1 MSNELT
7 PTNKATPEAA
17 QIQAMEGMSTDVA
30 LLRMENDQ
38 IFALAKAQPRDPV
51 VVIKQLFEL
60 IEAYPAAAAGA
71 VYSKPVGKVQEVT
84 CGHCGIRYQVPKVD
98 NNTACIACDSKEK
111 SGVRAVQKFAEG
123 LSIRAAETIRSVYG
137 YTRLATKTEVIEDDK
152 VRVSGTVVDYA
163 SGNITSDERIVSPWY
178 KAYDGKMTKTPEDRF
193 LNVVVKSE
201 KSKLRRDIILDNT
214 PGIVKAAFRDMCE
227 AKNGLLVMP
236 QEIDQKIL
244 PAFSGFGLSQ
254 QHLEKIIGKRRADGW
269 TEEERLQLRR
279 ILVGLKQEEF
289 TVRELL
295 DGMDGEKQKSSPVP
309 QAGASINDLAGKPE
323 NGKQPA
329 AKTTEAAKPPAEPN
343 RTREPGDD
351 SEPPFSPPNQAEQDA
366 ARAQLDAEECLSAWG
381 DQIAACEDLTACN
394 KLEQESLP
402 SAPQALRARILE
414 LILARRTA
422 IRGKRGGRQ

>member
-1 MSNELT
+1 MNELQNT
-7 PTNKATPEAA
+7 DAN
-17 QIQAMEGMSTDVA
+17 QIQAMTAMPTDMA
-30 LLRMENDQ
+30 LLKMENDQ
-38 IFALAKAQPRDPV
+38 IFAVAKAQPRDPAKIV
-51 VVIKQLFEL
+51 KQLYDL

-71 VYSKPVGKVQEVT
+71 VYSKPVGTVMEVT
-84 CGHCGIRYQVPKVD
+84 CGKCGIRYQVQKVEKD
-98 NNTACIACDSKEK
+98 TACIACDSTEHGK
-111 SGVRAVQKFAEG
+111 VRPVKKFAEG

-137 YTRLATKTEVIEDDK
+137 YTRLATKTELIEDDK
-152 VRVSGTVVDYA
+152 VRVTGTVVDYA

-178 KAYDGKMTKTPEDRF
+178 KSKGGQMTKTPEDRF
-193 LNVVVKSE
+193 LNVMVKAE

-214 PGIVKAAFRDMCE
+214 PAIVKTAFRDMCE
-227 AKNGLLVMP
+227 AKNGLLVTP
-236 QEIDQKIL
+236 EEIEQKIL
-244 PAFSGFGLSQ
+244 PAFATFGITP
-254 QHLEKIIGKRRADGW
+254 QHLDLIIGTPRSAGW
-269 TEEERLQLRR
+269 TEDHRLQLRK
-279 ILVGLKQEEF
+279 ILVGLKQDET

-351 SEPPFSPPNQAEQDA
+351 SEPLFNPPNQAEQEA
-366 ARAQLDAEECLSAWG
+366 ARAQLEAEECLAAWG
-381 DQIAACEDLTACN
+381 EQIAACEDVTACN

-402 SAPQALRARILE
+402 GAPQALRARILE

-422 IRGKRGGRQ
+422 IRGRRGK